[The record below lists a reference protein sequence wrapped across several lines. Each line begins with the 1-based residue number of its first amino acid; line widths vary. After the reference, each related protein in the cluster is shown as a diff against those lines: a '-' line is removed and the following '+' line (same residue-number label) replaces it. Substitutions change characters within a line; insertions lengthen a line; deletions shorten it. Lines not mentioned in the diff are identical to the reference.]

1 MMMEWPE
8 CSAGLLTGCNA
19 GVLARVC
26 SGEIIQSNS
35 LSNRMRQ
42 GTTKVLHCRLFAIFK
57 EFCKRLKSVKG
68 RKNGPRTAWL
78 QSCLLKIGIGDISI
92 MSISLSGIAASAS
105 NSACNCGVNGL
116 GLSFF
121 IVLHLRGYYFDAF
134 AG

>member
-57 EFCKRLKSVKG
+57 EFCKRLHCLVVSIVTFAKRPISCFFFG
-68 RKNGPRTAWL
+68 CRKLPSPGA
-78 QSCLLKIGIGDISI
+78 QSSWMEKMLNRKENAGCTQTPTKRRQILLPERHSPH
-92 MSISLSGIAASAS
+92 M
-105 NSACNCGVNGL
+105 
-116 GLSFF
+116 
-121 IVLHLRGYYFDAF
+121 R
-134 AG
+134 